1 MVKHSQAIRRLLPT
15 NCLSV
20 FDHFVRLVLKRLIHV
35 KSFHQ
40 LRKLLSNDEYVCEY
54 FYSLVNHL
62 IMNLDQLINLV
73 IDNIFRKYAPNWRTE
88 F

>member
-40 LRKLLSNDEYVCEY
+40 LRKLLSNDEYVFEY

-62 IMNLDQLINLV
+62 IMNLDQLINIV